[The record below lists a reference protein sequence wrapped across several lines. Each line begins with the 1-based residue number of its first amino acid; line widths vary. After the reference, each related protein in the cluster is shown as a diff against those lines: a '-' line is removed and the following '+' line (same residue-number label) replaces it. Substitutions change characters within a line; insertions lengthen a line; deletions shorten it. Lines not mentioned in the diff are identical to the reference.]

1 MSNERNTERKR
12 TNINYGL
19 EKVNLVIE
27 KDKLQSQKTAELY
40 KKEEMPAMVIL
51 EKFIFFESKDFLFI
65 AVFSYAVV
73 SSLYFY
79 IFMLWKKFRLL
90 GVVFDKITKAV
101 EVNTI

>member
-51 EKFIFFESKDFLFI
+51 EKFIFFESKDFHF
-65 AVFSYAVV
+65 
-73 SSLYFY
+73 
-79 IFMLWKKFRLL
+79 K
-90 GVVFDKITKAV
+90 
-101 EVNTI
+101 